1 MVFGFTTL
9 GTPVSST
16 NKADCQDITEILL
29 KRELNTRN
37 LTTHP
42 KLTLRSGIN
51 STFKYL

>member
-29 KRELNTRN
+29 KREL
-37 LTTHP
+37 TTHP